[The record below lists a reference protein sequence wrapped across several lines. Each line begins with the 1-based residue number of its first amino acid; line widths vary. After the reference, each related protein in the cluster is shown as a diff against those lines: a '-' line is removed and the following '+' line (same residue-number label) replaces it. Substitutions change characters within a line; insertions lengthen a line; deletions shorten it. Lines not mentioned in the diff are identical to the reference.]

1 MDKHPQSG
9 AKRLPFQGLSKAE
22 WINLAL
28 LAVAVYYLA
37 KTAMEILFQNT
48 YMFLGNDFLSFWST
62 AWLANQRSLLAAY
75 DPDQVARLQ
84 FQYIPKP
91 QDLSSYQFYPV
102 ITFFLPVFLLPFQAL
117 AKLPLT
123 PSFILWSWI
132 NLTGYLG
139 YLIFFCRSL
148 HLEVRV
154 RHLVLCALFWPFF
167 VSMFWGQIGLILVVA
182 VGEFLRAFMESRTY
196 RAGFWLAM
204 LLIKPQILTLLPF
217 VLLLQR
223 QWKTLIA
230 FCLTA
235 ILLGGISLAML
246 APAGF
251 GKYLELSDKGL
262 KSYPT
267 TAAAGMLNWRML
279 GENFTLWG
287 MPGLGWGL
295 TLLGS
300 LVTLSFLI
308 YSLAGKKIYPQN
320 AAAAFLAIFAA
331 SGLLAWHYHIHSAI
345 VLIPF
350 LLYLTDKGQ
359 ISDAWLVNWI
369 VFPGAVLFLMEVLS
383 LFLLLTDLE
392 FVSNYVS
399 LLNGL
404 TGLILSAWTMV
415 KALELFRRSS

>member
-9 AKRLPFQGLSKAE
+9 TKRLPFQGLTKAE

-28 LAVAVYYLA
+28 LAVTVFYLS
-37 KTAMEILFQNT
+37 KTAMEIFFGNT
-48 YMFLGNDFLSFWST
+48 YMFLGPDWLSFWST
-62 AWLANQRSLLAAY
+62 GWLANQRGLPAAY
-75 DPDQVARLQ
+75 DPEQVAQVQ
-84 FQYIPKP
+84 FQYIPKLH
-91 QDLSSYQFYPV
+91 DISGYQFYPA

-123 PSFILWSWI
+123 PSFVLWSWI
-132 NLTGYLG
+132 NLAGYLG
-139 YLIFFCRSL
+139 YLIFFGRSL
-148 HLEVRV
+148 HLAVRV

-167 VSMFWGQIGLILVVA
+167 VSMFSGQIGLILVVA
-182 VGEFLRAFMESRTY
+182 VGEFLRAFMESRPY
-196 RAGFWLAM
+196 RAGFWLGM

-230 FCLTA
+230 FGCTA
-235 ILLGGISLAML
+235 SLLGGISLAML
-246 APAGF
+246 TPTSIGR
-251 GKYLELSDKGL
+251 YLALSEKVL

-267 TAAAGMLNWRML
+267 TSAAGMLNWRML
-279 GENFTLWG
+279 GENFSLWG

-300 LVTLSFLI
+300 LVTLSFLT
-308 YSLAGKKIYPQN
+308 YSLAGKKIHPQN

-350 LLYLTDKGQ
+350 LLYLTEKGQ
-359 ISDAWLVNWI
+359 ISDTWLVNWI

-383 LFLLLTDLE
+383 LFLRLTDLE
-392 FVSNYVS
+392 FVPGYHFF
-399 LLNGL
+399 LNGL
-404 TGLILSAWTMV
+404 TGLILSVWTMV
-415 KALELFRRSS
+415 KALGLFRRGA